1 MYGPGTPPPTRSAGT
16 VITLRVLFAAA
27 GFLSC
32 GLLACLPLF
41 RVAILRG
48 RWFNWTAAWV
58 SMPLSIMCFAVVGT
72 VKQTDV
78 DGDIAL
84 ASVMLLGVLAS
95 TYFLVVDIRGDNR
108 QRQYAGY
115 PPAPAPTVPP
125 GYGYGYPSPLPPP
138 SSQYANR
145 QTGPQQ
151 HPVPHTPIPQPHAP
165 TPQPPVSQG
174 PALPPP
180 QRPAPARIDQVRAEL
195 DELSDYLRKHDSNP
209 SHNSHPSP
217 NPSPNGNH
225 EGGR

>member
-1 MYGPGTPPPTRSAGT
+1 MYGPGTPPPARSTGT

-27 GFLSC
+27 GLLSC

-48 RWFNWTAAWV
+48 RWFNWTAAWL
-58 SMPLSIMCFAVVGT
+58 SMPLSIVCFTVVST
-72 VKQTDV
+72 VEATDV

-84 ASVMLLGVLAS
+84 VLVMILGALSSA
-95 TYFLVVDIRGDNR
+95 YFLVMDTRGDNR

-115 PPAPAPTVPP
+115 APAPAPAPNQAPAVPP
-125 GYGYGYPSPLPPP
+125 GYGSGYPSPSP
-138 SSQYANR
+138 SPYVNM

-151 HPVPHTPIPQPHAP
+151 HPVPHTPVPQPHVP
-165 TPQPPVSQG
+165 TPQPPVSHG
-174 PALPPP
+174 PVAPPP

-195 DELSDYLRKHDSNP
+195 DELSDYLRKHDSNG
-209 SHNSHPSP
+209 SG
-217 NPSPNGNH
+217 NGNGNGGH